1 MTSGDT
7 IFGIAGMGFVI
18 LILALAV
25 MFIVPIARAAIKSKN
40 EEVFRKQAADAIEAQ
55 KVSAQLNEKL
65 VTEMV
70 EVKERLSSIER
81 ILKEV
86 E

>member
-1 MTSGDT
+1 MNGET
-7 IFGIAGMGFVI
+7 IFGLAGMGFII

-25 MFIVPIARAAIKSKN
+25 LFIVPIAKTATKSQN

-55 KVSAQLNEKL
+55 KATTLLNEKL
-65 VTEMV
+65 ATEMT
-70 EVKERLSSIER
+70 EIKERLISIER